1 VSSSRVVLS
10 VSATRPS
17 TSTLLVFCN
26 PWTWPPV
33 HGAHRGPG
41 IL

>member
-1 VSSSRVVLS
+1 VLS

-26 PWTWPPV
+26 PWTCP
-33 HGAHRGPG
+33 HRFGVT
-41 IL
+41 